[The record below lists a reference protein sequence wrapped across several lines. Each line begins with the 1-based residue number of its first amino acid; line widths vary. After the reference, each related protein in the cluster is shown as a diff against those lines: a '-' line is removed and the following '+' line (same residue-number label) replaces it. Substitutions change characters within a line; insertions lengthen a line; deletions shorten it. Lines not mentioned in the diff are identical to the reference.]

1 MTNQCEIVQDL
12 LPLYIDQEL
21 SKESLVYV
29 ESHLATCK
37 VCSALKT
44 EFIKSKQFD
53 LKLQKSLSSKS
64 ISSPQELDFIN
75 RITKWKRNSAI
86 FGVCFILL
94 LTFLLWMFIKEDLEP
109 QPVDKDMPIEK
120 ETTFNFE
127 TSKRWGNLNYDHIT
141 VSDYF
146 NNC

>member
-21 SKESLVYV
+21 SKESQVYV

-37 VCSALKT
+37 ECSALKT
-44 EFIKSKQFD
+44 ELLKSKQFD
-53 LKLQKSLSSKS
+53 LKLQRSLGSKS
-64 ISSPQELDFIN
+64 NSSPQELAFIN

-86 FGVCFILL
+86 FGVCLIVF
-94 LTFLLWMFIKEDLEP
+94 LTFLLWMFIKKDFEP
-109 QPVDKDMPIEK
+109 QPVDKEMSIEK
-120 ETTFNFE
+120 ETTFNLE
-127 TSKRWGNLNYDHIT
+127 TSKRWGNVNYDYIT
-141 VSDYF
+141 VSNYF

>member
-21 SKESLVYV
+21 SKESQDYV
-29 ESHLATCK
+29 ESHLASCK
-37 VCSALKT
+37 ECSALKT
-44 EFIKSKQFD
+44 ELLKSKQFD
-53 LKLQKSLSSKS
+53 LKLQRSLSSKS
-64 ISSPQELDFIN
+64 NSTPQELDFIN

-86 FGVCFILL
+86 FGACFILF
-94 LTFLLWMFIKEDLEP
+94 LTFLLWMFIKEDFEP
-109 QPVDKDMPIEK
+109 QPVDKEMPIEK

-127 TSKRWGNLNYDHIT
+127 TSKRWGNINYDYNT
-141 VSDYF
+141 VSNYF

>member
-21 SKESLVYV
+21 SKESHVYV

-37 VCSALKT
+37 ECGAVKT
-44 EFIKSKQFD
+44 ELLKSKQFD
-53 LKLQKSLSSKS
+53 LNIQRSTSSKS
-64 ISSPQELDFIN
+64 NPSPQELDFIN

-86 FGVCFILL
+86 FGVCFLLL
-94 LTFLLWMFIKEDLEP
+94 LTFLLWMFIKEDFEP
-109 QPVDKDMPIEK
+109 QPVDKEMPIEK
-120 ETTFNFE
+120 ETTFNLE
-127 TSKRWGNLNYDHIT
+127 TSKRWGNINYDNIT

>member
-37 VCSALKT
+37 VCSPIKT
-44 EFIKSKQFD
+44 ELNKSKQFD

-64 ISSPQELDFIN
+64 FSSPQELDFIN

-127 TSKRWGNLNYDHIT
+127 TSKRWGNINYDHIT